1 MKHLLSLI
9 LMVFLVSPSVLAQK
23 KPKTSK
29 ADKAFLLQNYYEA
42 ELLYKANYSK
52 EKNRAK
58 KAELIFLQAEC
69 GRLIGTPI
77 HLKKAANLYKRAIKA
92 KYPHPEVYLRYAQV
106 LQKQQAFSD
115 AIVQFEKYKSLK
127 PYDDRATFGI
137 NSCVF
142 ALDAIENPT
151 RYEIEPFQYNSPKS
165 DYAPS
170 FGSRNYDVMFFTS
183 SRDGS
188 VGKSTDGFTG
198 ESYTDL
204 YSVKLYTDK
213 RTKKKR
219 WSKPAAFPEPM
230 NTENHEAATTLTKR
244 GNELYFTRCNESN
257 KNKPIPTCEIYYSKK
272 KGKGWTSPVL
282 VPLPYDSLSSFG
294 HPSISAN
301 GKALYF
307 SSDMKG
313 GKGGKDIWLIKK
325 EKRDEWSEPINL
337 GDEINTEGDELFPFI
352 HDDGS
357 LYFSSNG
364 ILGMG
369 GLDIFKAEFDE
380 ENNLRSIVNMKS
392 PINSPNDDFGIVFEG
407 KEERGF
413 FSSNR
418 VGSKGDDIYQFN
430 LPSLDLVISGVISKS
445 VNDKSSKEIIDGALV
460 TLIGTDGTRV
470 ETVTDNAGFY
480 TFGKDVIN
488 TGIAY
493 EITVSKEGYLTKNAT
508 QTTLGVT
515 ESKEFPVN
523 ISLEP
528 TQKEIILPKIEYDYN
543 SSALRNASK
552 LSLDQLIIVLK
563 ENPNV
568 VIQLRSHT
576 DNRAGE
582 DFNLKLSQE
591 RAQICVDYM
600 ASKGIDKKR
609 LKAKGMGESDPFV
622 MDVKNGKL
630 KRNDVLNEEYINELK
645 RKKDVEK
652 AHQYNRRTDFK
663 VLTTLFY
670 DVEANKVKP
679 KGKFKK

>member
-1 MKHLLSLI
+1 MKHLLSLF
-9 LMVFLVSPSVLAQK
+9 LVVFLMSSSAFAQK
-23 KPKTSK
+23 KSKTSK

-42 ELLYKANYSK
+42 EQLYKASYSK

-58 KAELIFLQAEC
+58 KAELIFLQGEC
-69 GRLIGTPI
+69 GRLIGTPF

-106 LQKQQAFSD
+106 LQKQQSFSD
-115 AIVQFEKYKSLK
+115 AMVQYEKYKTFKPNDERASL
-127 PYDDRATFGI
+127 GI

-188 VGKSTDGFTG
+188 IGKGKDGFTG
-198 ESYTDL
+198 DSYTDL

-219 WSKPAAFPEPM
+219 WSKPAPFPEPM
-230 NTENHEAATTLTKR
+230 NTENHEAATSLTKR

-282 VPLPYDSLSSFG
+282 VPLPYDSISSFG
-294 HPSISAN
+294 HPSISSD
-301 GKALYF
+301 GKVLYF

-313 GKGGKDIWLIKK
+313 GNGGKDIWLIKK
-325 EKRDEWSEPINL
+325 EKRDEWSEPIHL
-337 GDEINTEGDELFPFI
+337 GSEINTEEDELFPFI

-369 GLDIFKAEFDE
+369 GMDIFKAEFDDD
-380 ENNLRSIVNMKS
+380 NNLRSVVNMKS
-392 PINSPNDDFGIVFEG
+392 PINSPNDDFGIIFEG
-407 KEERGF
+407 KEERGY

-430 LPSLDLVISGVISKS
+430 LRPLDLVISGVISKS
-445 VNDKSSKEIIDGALV
+445 VNDEKSNEVISGALV
-460 TLIGTDGTRV
+460 TLIGTDGTRI

-480 TFGKDVIN
+480 TFGKNVIN
-488 TGIAY
+488 VDIAY

-528 TQKEIILPKIEYDYN
+528 TQKEIVLPKIEYDYN
-543 SSALRNASK
+543 SSALRPASK
-552 LSLDQLIIVLK
+552 LSLDQLVNVLK

-576 DNRAGE
+576 DNRAGD

-600 ASKGIDKKR
+600 SSKGIKKKR

-630 KRNDVLNEEYINELK
+630 KLGDILDEAYINKLR
-645 RKKDVEK
+645 RKKDIEK

-670 DVEANKVKP
+670 DIESDEVKS
-679 KGKFKK
+679 KTRK

>member
-1 MKHLLSLI
+1 MKHLLSLLLI
-9 LMVFLVSPSVLAQK
+9 VFLMSSSAIAQK
-23 KPKTSK
+23 KTKTSK
-29 ADKAFLLQNYYEA
+29 ADKAFLLQNYFEA
-42 ELLYKANYSK
+42 GLLYKASYSK

-77 HLKKAANLYKRAIKA
+77 YLKKAASLYKRAIRA
-92 KYPHPEVYLRYAQV
+92 KYPHPDVYLRYAQV
-106 LQKQQAFSD
+106 LQKQQSFSD
-115 AIVQFEKYKSLK
+115 AMVQFEKYKSFK
-127 PYDDRATFGI
+127 PNDERATLGI

-151 RYEIEPFQYNSPKS
+151 RYEITPFQYNSPQS

-170 FGSRNYDVMFFTS
+170 FGSSNYDVLFFTS

-188 VGKSTDGFTG
+188 VGKGTDGFTG
-198 ESYTDL
+198 DSYTDL
-204 YSVKLYTDK
+204 YSVKRDRKGKWT
-213 RTKKKR
+213 R
-219 WSKPAAFPEPM
+219 PAPFPEPM
-230 NTENHEAATTLTKR
+230 NTENHEAATTLTRR
-244 GNELYFTRCNESN
+244 GNEMYFTRCNESD
-257 KNKPIPTCEIYYSKK
+257 KSKPVPTCEIYYSKK
-272 KGKGWTSPVL
+272 KGKGWISPVL

-294 HPSISAN
+294 HPSISSN

-313 GKGGKDIWLIKK
+313 GSGGKDIWLIKK

-337 GDEINTEGDELFPFI
+337 GSEINSEGDELFPFI
-352 HDDGS
+352 HEDGS

-364 ILGMG
+364 IVGMG
-369 GLDIFKAEFDE
+369 GMDIFKAEFDE
-380 ENNLRSIVNMKS
+380 ENNLRSVVNMKS
-392 PINSPNDDFGIVFEG
+392 PINSPNDDFGIIFEG
-407 KEERGF
+407 KNERGYL
-413 FSSNR
+413 SSNR
-418 VGSKGDDIYQFN
+418 IGSKGDDIYQFV
-430 LPSLDLVISGVISKS
+430 LPSINLIISGVANDEDSKKAI
-445 VNDKSSKEIIDGALV
+445 VGAVV
-460 TLIGTDGTRV
+460 TLIGTDGTTS
-470 ETVTDNAGFY
+470 ETITDNAGFY
-480 TFGKDVIN
+480 TFGKDVIKA
-488 TGIAY
+488 GIAY

-515 ESKEFPVN
+515 KDKEFPVN

-543 SSALRNASK
+543 SSSLRSDSK
-552 LSLDQLIIVLK
+552 LSLNKLIVVLK

-600 ASKGIDKKR
+600 VSKGISRKQ
-609 LKAKGMGESDPFV
+609 LKALGMGESEPFL
-622 MDVKNGKL
+622 MDVKNGRL
-630 KRNDVLNEEYINELK
+630 KPNDVLDEAYISKLK

-663 VLTTLFY
+663 VMTDLFY
-670 DVEANKVKP
+670 DIETNKVKS
-679 KGKFKK
+679 KSRK